1 MSQET
6 NRKLI
11 KLAKRQIR
19 NCKKNGAR
27 VSWKVVHQGPPETRF
42 NLHKRRHKDSDE
54 CKDMVRAVI
63 RAGLLEAGFFSQR
76 EDEGMVFFVPSGGA
90 SAKEVR
96 ARVRSRRWVGP
107 ALVAGGV
114 LFAGGVIAAGGI
126 LADRKSSFLKAPML
140 QNSEYEIRYCTCQL
154 LVPNYID
161 IGRFCGQCSSGFG
174 QEQPPYQP
182 TYVYIKQGPKYPG
195 EIILLFGN
203 VKEANLWTLWIYML
217 RYRDSSQGYI
227 NDPLHDDLRVTEI
240 SAEQKEAAREKCQAL
255 KLNFEAE
262 VPEIVVS
269 ILSCR
274 NLGNFDDFKENLEL
288 ISSIVNKQDKAHVQV
303 LLNYAKSADGADL
316 LKRSETK
323 QKN

>member
-1 MSQET
+1 MSKEN

-11 KLAKRQIR
+11 KLAKREIR
-19 NCKKNGAR
+19 NCKKNGSR

-161 IGRFCGQCSSGFG
+161 IGRFCGQCSSRFG
-174 QEQPPYQP
+174 GEKPPHRP
-182 TYVYIKQGPKYPG
+182 TDVYIKSGPKYPG
-195 EIILLFGN
+195 TITLNSQPSDLT
-203 VKEANLWTLWIYML
+203 NLWTLWIYMS
-217 RYRDSSQGYI
+217 RYQDSSKGYI
-227 NDPLHDDLRVTEI
+227 NDPSHDDLRVTKI
-240 SAEQKEAAREKCQAL
+240 SEEQKDAAREKCQAL
-255 KLNFEAE
+255 NLNFEAE
-262 VPEIVVS
+262 MPEIVVS
-269 ILSCR
+269 IFSCR
-274 NLGNFDDFKENLEL
+274 NLGNFRDFKANLEL
-288 ISSIVNKQDKAHVQV
+288 IFDIVNQQDKAHVQV